1 MFEFN
6 PDLVEGDDAEAG
18 DDQYERE
25 PEEEEEDVGN
35 VRDIDLSMFVPTE
48 SDGTGTKAE
57 ERTRSEVE
65 ETATVN
71 GDLNGNLLQS
81 YILCYITN
89 EMDLIITCCT

>member
-25 PEEEEEDVGN
+25 PEEEEENVGT

-57 ERTRSEVE
+57 ERTQSEVE

-71 GDLNGNLLQS
+71 GDLNGNFLQLKIFL
-81 YILCYITN
+81 YN
-89 EMDLIITCCT
+89 